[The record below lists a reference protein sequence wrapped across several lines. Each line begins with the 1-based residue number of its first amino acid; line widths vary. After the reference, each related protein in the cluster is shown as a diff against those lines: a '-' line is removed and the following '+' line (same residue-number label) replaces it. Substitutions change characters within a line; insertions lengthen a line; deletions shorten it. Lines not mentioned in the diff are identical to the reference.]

1 MIDNIKIISVV
12 NQKGG
17 VGKTTTAINLGTAL
31 AAIDK
36 KVLLIDLDPQ
46 GNLSTGI
53 GISEKQRKQ
62 SVYNLITQNSPIHAT
77 IQKTKIPN
85 LKIIPSNI
93 NLSGIEFELAN
104 DENKTEKLTNKIND
118 LKEEHDFILID
129 CPPSLGILTVNS
141 LVASNSVIVPL
152 QCEFFALEG
161 LAQLLRTIEKVKEN
175 LNPSLILE
183 GVILTM
189 FDSRN
194 RLSDDVV
201 ADAREHLGSKVFETV
216 IPRNVRLSEAPSHG
230 LPAIIYDQNCI
241 GSLAYINLAKEL
253 IDRLGIK

>member
-1 MIDNIKIISVV
+1 M
-12 NQKGG
+12 
-17 VGKTTTAINLGTAL
+17 
-31 AAIDK
+31 
-36 KVLLIDLDPQ
+36 
-46 GNLSTGI
+46 
-53 GISEKQRKQ
+53 
-62 SVYNLITQNSPIHAT
+62 
-77 IQKTKIPN
+77 
-85 LKIIPSNI
+85 
-93 NLSGIEFELAN
+93 
-104 DENKTEKLTNKIND
+104 
-118 LKEEHDFILID
+118 
-129 CPPSLGILTVNS
+129 
-141 LVASNSVIVPL
+141 PL

-161 LAQLLRTIEKVKEN
+161 LAQLLRTIEKIKEN

-241 GSLAYINLAKEL
+241 VL
-253 IDRLGIK
+253 

>member
-1 MIDNIKIISVV
+1 M
-12 NQKGG
+12 
-17 VGKTTTAINLGTAL
+17 

-53 GISEKQRKQ
+53 GISEKQRNK
-62 SVYNLITQNSPIHAT
+62 SAYDLIVQTSSIYAT

-93 NLSGIEFELAN
+93 NLSGIEFELAT
-104 DENKTEKLTNKIND
+104 DESRTDKLSNKIND
-118 LKEEHDFILID
+118 LKAEYDFVLID

-175 LNPSLILE
+175 LNPSL
-183 GVILTM
+183 
-189 FDSRN
+189 F
-194 RLSDDVV
+194 
-201 ADAREHLGSKVFETV
+201 
-216 IPRNVRLSEAPSHG
+216 
-230 LPAIIYDQNCI
+230 
-241 GSLAYINLAKEL
+241 
-253 IDRLGIK
+253 